1 MWLCDRNIMLRALR
15 QFCMLYRKLPIENVH
30 VPCINSENKKT
41 NDDRDTNCGWSSG
54 WKTGEKKL
62 ISVVCTVK
70 ITPYFAPILTNTVH
84 IWYRELQVCIKA
96 IHGRRC
102 QRPEFTYKWQEGK
115 RWWVG
120 GIPLTTR
127 SFTKLA
133 ISLGSP
139 LFSTDSD
146 LQHMWW
152 KGHVTIDYWGIRK
165 SMSSCECL
173 PAFRAAI
180 VRAAHYDKL
189 LTFR

>member
-1 MWLCDRNIMLRALR
+1 MWLRDRNIMLRALR

-54 WKTGEKKL
+54 WKTEEKKL

-70 ITPYFAPILTNTVH
+70 ITLFCPHPHEYCAYMISWASGMYKSHPWTPMSTTRIYIQMT
-84 IWYRELQVCIKA
+84 RE
-96 IHGRRC
+96 
-102 QRPEFTYKWQEGK
+102 K

>member
-1 MWLCDRNIMLRALR
+1 MWLRDRNIMLRALR

-70 ITPYFAPILTNTVH
+70 ITLFCPNTVH

-102 QRPEFTYKWQEGK
+102 QRPEFTYKWQGKK

>member
-1 MWLCDRNIMLRALR
+1 MWLRDRNIMLRALR

-70 ITPYFAPILTNTVH
+70 ITLFCPHPHEYCAYMISWASG
-84 IWYRELQVCIKA
+84 ICIKA

-102 QRPEFTYKWQEGK
+102 QRPESTYKWQGEK